1 MSDSTD
7 YDIGDIT
14 EAVRRAIQEA
24 QDQGFVAVVVTGKVS
39 VIWWHAVSEMLQ
51 EARQDIRKVR
61 FR

>member
-39 VIWWHAVSEMLQ
+39 VIWWHAVSDMLQ
-51 EARQDIRKVR
+51 ETRQNMRKARQV
-61 FR
+61 

>member
-1 MSDSTD
+1 MSDNTD
-7 YDIGDIT
+7 CDIGDIT

-51 EARQDIRKVR
+51 EARQDMRKGR
-61 FR
+61 LR

>member
-39 VIWWHAVSEMLQ
+39 VIWWHAVSDMLQ
-51 EARQDIRKVR
+51 ETRKNMRKVS
-61 FR
+61 FK